1 MTPAGGE
8 RDMPTRDE
16 QHRKQYR
23 TIYEELDE
31 VPRIYIKELSKVL
44 GVNSHAGSKRLK
56 EAFKKGYIMLPQIRK
71 RSYKNMEEYMY
82 FVNCKNPLRAFKQ
95 YKDNM
100 DVVYHAVMG
109 GFANLWLIA
118 KKEIDIDGDIVFR
131 GVRSDYYVAFAPNHS
146 WEAAIQKM
154 WHLVNTFDPD
164 TYRRKGT
171 IAFHNDEVLPWWD
184 EEFETLAREFKY
196 DLRRTF
202 TPIIKNHLI
211 STTKIYT
218 FMERLHEC
226 CTVFTRYF
234 PETIE
239 SYDPYLFMIETGY
252 DDFVIDV
259 FSQLPTSSFFFRV
272 SDRLFLYAH
281 VEKASLRNTGLDMS
295 DVSQLHI
302 PLLADALLERG
313 IIESEAHA
321 ILEYHY
327 RKGL

>member
-1 MTPAGGE
+1 
-8 RDMPTRDE
+8 MPTRDE
-16 QHRKQYR
+16 QHKEQYR
-23 TIYEELDE
+23 TIYEELDKL
-31 VPRIYIKELSKVL
+31 PRIYIKELSKVL

-56 EAFKKGYIMLPQIRK
+56 EAFEKGYIMLPQIRK

-95 YKDNM
+95 YKNNM

-109 GFANLWLIA
+109 GFANLWLIT
-118 KKEIDIDGDIVFR
+118 KKEIDIDGDIVFCGR
-131 GVRSDYYVAFAPNHS
+131 RSDYYIAFAPNRS
-146 WEAAIQKM
+146 WERAIQNM
-154 WHLVNTFDPD
+154 WNVVKTFDRE
-164 TYRRKGT
+164 TYECKGIIT
-171 IAFHNDEVLPWWD
+171 THWDELLPWWD
-184 EEFETLAREFKY
+184 AEFEILAREFKY
-196 DLRRTF
+196 DLRRTL
-202 TPIIKNHLI
+202 TPIIRKNLI
-211 STTKIYT
+211 STTKIYE
-218 FMERLHEC
+218 FMEKIHEC

-239 SYDPYLFMIETGY
+239 SYDPYLFMFETDY
-252 DDFVIDV
+252 EDFVIDV

-327 RKGL
+327 RKDI